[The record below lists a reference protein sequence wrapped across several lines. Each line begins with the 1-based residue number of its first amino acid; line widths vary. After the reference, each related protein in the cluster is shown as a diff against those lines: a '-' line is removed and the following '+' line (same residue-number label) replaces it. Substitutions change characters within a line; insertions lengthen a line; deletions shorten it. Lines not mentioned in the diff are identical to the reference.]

1 MHPRCAA
8 WGKRQEPDNTETQI
22 HLTYRCCAGAQVQS
36 RGERAWETEEGKED
50 QRKGALIRR
59 HWRWKGD
66 HACSCSCCWHAQPS
80 SPVQFTEFLVT
91 LGLKETK
98 NTPKTLYKVNSRWY
112 VSPLLW
118 PRSTV
123 YPISQW
129 NWGLVSEE
137 GRLSAVPLMLSLRE
151 LGPDATS
158 PQRHTWESD
167 CKS

>member
-1 MHPRCAA
+1 MQQLQRWSENHQRRDSTKAA
-8 WGKRQEPDNTETQI
+8 WSTRGSSDHRGWQRVCWEVGWQRGCEHSMLISRCTQGRQEPDNTETQI

-59 HWRWKGD
+59 HWRQKGD

-98 NTPKTLYKVNSRWY
+98 NTPKNL
-112 VSPLLW
+112 
-118 PRSTV
+118 
-123 YPISQW
+123 I
-129 NWGLVSEE
+129 
-137 GRLSAVPLMLSLRE
+137 
-151 LGPDATS
+151 
-158 PQRHTWESD
+158 
-167 CKS
+167 